1 VTPDEVA
8 DLILAICSEW
18 DDGSG
23 DMGAMP
29 EWLANRVAI
38 LSEVLPAVETEDGD
52 DELG

>member
-1 VTPDEVA
+1 MTPDDVA
-8 DLILAICSEW
+8 GLILCICAEF

-38 LSEVLPAVETEDGD
+38 LSEVLPAVETEEGD

>member
-1 VTPDEVA
+1 VTPDEIA
-8 DLILAICSEW
+8 DLILAICAEF

-38 LSEVLPAVETEDGD
+38 LSEVLPPVESEEGD
-52 DELG
+52 DD